1 MCEQDIP
8 ETGLGVIYII
18 ANNSIS
24 IEAWIRRIIN
34 GHARDFMW
42 QNEETTAHLV
52 FVFAEMK
59 DETLLIN
66 NQLCEAGK
74 GTGTQRWYWNKLI
87 V

>member
-1 MCEQDIP
+1 
-8 ETGLGVIYII
+8 
-18 ANNSIS
+18 
-24 IEAWIRRIIN
+24 
-34 GHARDFMW
+34 MW

-74 GTGTQRWYWNKLI
+74 GTGTQR
-87 V
+87 